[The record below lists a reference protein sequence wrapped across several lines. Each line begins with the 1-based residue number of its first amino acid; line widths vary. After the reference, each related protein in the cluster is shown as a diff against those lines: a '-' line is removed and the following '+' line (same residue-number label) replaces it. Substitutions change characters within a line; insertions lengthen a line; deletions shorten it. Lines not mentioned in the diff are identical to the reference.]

1 MLSKS
6 DPTLFEMCNELTTKQ
21 VHIDK
26 PFLFVTLRMV
36 AILVREEGEKSG
48 TFDAEG
54 VIEALDSLVEVM
66 AFVTIAH
73 EQTEYI
79 QGHIK
84 MMEECNDN

>member
-1 MLSKS
+1 MLSKT

-26 PFLFVTLRMV
+26 PSLFVTLRMV

-54 VIEALDSLVEVM
+54 VIEALDSIVEAM
-66 AFVTIAH
+66 AFITIAH

-79 QGHIK
+79 QEYINEAEGK
-84 MMEECNDN
+84 QC